1 MVIGIMGAMPEEVD
15 QLCARL
21 SEVTVEEYGGVCY
34 HRGSLAGRQAV
45 VCCAGMGKANAA
57 ATTQVLITKY
67 GAEKIIFS
75 GVAGN
80 MTSKIGIGD
89 VVIGQTVLYHD
100 ADMDMLNQ
108 NPPYLD
114 EYPGDPALIAAAQAA
129 CAQAGVKA
137 IAGRIATGDR
147 FVGDTETKRKIEAA
161 CHPDCVEMEGAAVSQ
176 IAAKNGVP
184 LRHPAGHERQR
195 RRGRLRG
202 AGGPGFQHQ
211 GVCCHRHPDRGRH
224 DRTPVKTSA
233 PPSCKRGRR
242 FLRYRNCCS
251 FWRLSSSKA
260 CSRCISRRVPGAA
273 PG

>member
-21 SEVTVEEYGGVCY
+21 SGVTVEDYGGVSY
-34 HRGSLAGRQAV
+34 HCGSLAGRQVVVCCAGMGKANAAV

-57 ATTQVLITKY
+57 ATTQVLITRY

-75 GVAGN
+75 GIAGN

-100 ADMDMLNQ
+100 ADMDMLDQ

-129 CAQAGVKA
+129 CAEAGVKA
-137 IAGRIATGDR
+137 ITGRIATGDR
-147 FVGDTETKRKIEAA
+147 FVGDTETKRRIEAA

-184 LRHPAGHERQR
+184 CVILRAMSDNADEDGYEVLVVRDFSIKEYVATATRIVAAMIER
-195 RRGRLRG
+195 L
-202 AGGPGFQHQ
+202 
-211 GVCCHRHPDRGRH
+211 
-224 DRTPVKTSA
+224 
-233 PPSCKRGRR
+233 
-242 FLRYRNCCS
+242 
-251 FWRLSSSKA
+251 
-260 CSRCISRRVPGAA
+260 
-273 PG
+273 